1 MEDVETVSFD
11 GKCVERTWGEKW
23 AKAAE
28 KTVFLQRKNTLR
40 IERPKKQKIKLQ
52 KDKIGRKMKVCDT
65 NTCKL
70 TQPSPTPMAKK
81 WDNRGKI
88 CYTNIRQ

>member
-1 MEDVETVSFD
+1 
-11 GKCVERTWGEKW
+11 
-23 AKAAE
+23 
-28 KTVFLQRKNTLR
+28 
-40 IERPKKQKIKLQ
+40 
-52 KDKIGRKMKVCDT
+52 MKVCDT